1 MTALTITGL
10 DLSLT
15 GTGIAHIRID
25 RPPTFDPQASIE
37 TLTITSTGRRGDTL
51 PQRVDRIR
59 RLRNAIVDQAR
70 HSQLVVLEAPAFAS
84 NMGSVWDRAG
94 LWHHVVA
101 ALDHLGVPY
110 VDVPPTRLKKFAA
123 DKGNADK
130 AAVAAGVTRLWG
142 ELASPRDNNQ
152 FDALALASLGA
163 MHCARKQLPIRVLE
177 RHMEVVSAIGWPSM
191 PEYDRRTTAGTAS

>member
-1 MTALTITGL
+1 MTALTVTGL

-25 RPPTFDPQASIE
+25 RPPTVDPQTTVE
-37 TLTITSTGRRGDTL
+37 TLTITSTGRRADTL
-51 PQRVDRIR
+51 PQRVARIR
-59 RLRNAIVDQAR
+59 KLRNAIVDQAR
-70 HSQLVVLEAPAFAS
+70 TADLVVLEAPAFAA
-84 NMGSVWDRAG
+84 NVGSVWDRAG

-110 VDVPPTRLKKFAA
+110 IDVAPTRVKKFAA

-130 AAVAAGVTRLWG
+130 AAVAAGMARLWG
-142 ELASPRDNNQ
+142 ERAAPADNNQ

-163 MHCARKQLPIRVLE
+163 IRVAGRQLPIRVLE
-177 RHMEVVSAIGWPSM
+177 RHREVVAAIDWPTV
-191 PEYDRRTTAGTAS
+191 PVTRRS